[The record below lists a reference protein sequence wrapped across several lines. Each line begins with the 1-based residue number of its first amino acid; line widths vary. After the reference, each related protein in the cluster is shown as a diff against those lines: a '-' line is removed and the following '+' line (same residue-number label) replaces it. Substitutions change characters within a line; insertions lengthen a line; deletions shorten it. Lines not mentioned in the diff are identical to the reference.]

1 MRKGFFVFILLISL
15 ILTLV
20 YLIPKFIDFNSYKDK
35 LTQEIE
41 KAFEIP
47 IKIDGNINVSIL
59 PYVYVSAKDI
69 KILTQD
75 KASTVINIENIYI
88 ELSLKELI
96 NIDTTQITKIILS
109 GLKIDLTS
117 NSSIESKR
125 NALSKV
131 LSGKLFDK
139 IKTIKIQNSQLTYT
153 DHIENKNETI
163 NNINLN
169 ITKKTDE
176 DKTYLANGVFKLRGI
191 SSNIQSKFIISDLD
205 NYDTIMDITHK
216 NSKTEGVDINL
227 KISRRQD
234 LFNIIGDL
242 SIKSDN
248 IEHLINKAIPSF
260 PKIKFT
266 DGQSK
271 LSSKIQF
278 TNNILQ
284 INEIQLSNGNIFG
297 IASFAYNLNTKEK
310 NISIKYKNFEI
321 PKHILTLNDKRILLK
336 QILSELKNI
345 KLNIITGSFKFKDI
359 DINNIEIKADITD
372 HGKLNIEELKISSDK
387 ISGNL
392 FGSFSLNNN
401 DLYTDLNI
409 SANTNFKYKLN
420 GLDPIVINLF
430 NGSIVGANN
439 DLSINIKSIKTNSG
453 LLSGLINR
461 KKLLQRYRYNIN
473 LSSESV
479 DIDSIL
485 SKNIF
490 DFIKTKNQ
498 IELFKD
504 SDFSFDAKF
513 DNLLIQKSNLKSF
526 TLKCD
531 ITENSI
537 TLSKLDWAS
546 KDYNVNI
553 TGKLNNITS
562 NNGTME
568 NVIYEVK
575 SFDFT
580 NVNIRYLSQIYF
592 LSNLLQKESG
602 TIRFKLNGYASNPE
616 ISIDGKTSNM
626 TISATVTQNK
636 NKKNEVNLDIE
647 HDSLKLFINQLY
659 GEPYSLTQKLLKDN
673 TIKIKTKIINDK
685 ENIVFDAM
693 LINSANQNI
702 NGSISISGTG
712 LITADIQAKKIDLT
726 KIIKNSND
734 EYKQNILIYMLNNI
748 NADINLSTD
757 SLKTYTRTYSNLK
770 LQINKSSQNP
780 SFSLSTDFDK
790 SSKISI
796 NGNVHGNQYSGN
808 INVEAVKITESFFN
822 IDEYDIIGG
831 TLNSTINFE
840 TFGSNKSEVISNLS
854 GNIIVDFIDGQL
866 IGLSGKNTIEDNIYS
881 SPVIM
886 TNDVIQIIEDSL
898 SKGETDFNNITIN
911 ANVMGGVIENGQV
924 IIDINDLLIDGSL
937 NADMKNKQFS
947 LSGIATISNILPEPT
962 KATYKVKGGSVQ
974 DSHKEIV
981 LESIISK
988 VNPTYFKMKK
998 HEYENKREQK
1008 TVDDTQIDETQVE

>member
-69 KILTQD
+69 KILTQN

-176 DKTYLANGVFKLRGI
+176 DKTYLANGVFELRGI

-248 IEHLINKAIPSF
+248 IEHLINKVIPSF

-271 LSSKIQF
+271 LSSKIPF

-297 IASFAYNLNTKEK
+297 TASFAYNLNTKEK

-461 KKLLQRYRYNIN
+461 KKLSQRYRYNISLN
-473 LSSESV
+473 SESV

-568 NVIYEVK
+568 NVVYEVK

-673 TIKIKTKIINDK
+673 AIKIKTKIINDK

-757 SLKTYTRTYSNLK
+757 SLRTYTRTYSNLK

-808 INVEAVKITESFFN
+808 INLEAVKITEPFFN
-822 IDEYDIIGG
+822 INEYDIIGG

-974 DSHKEIV
+974 DIQKEIV

>member
-117 NSSIESKR
+117 NSSTESKR

-163 NNINLN
+163 DNINLN

-176 DKTYLANGVFKLRGI
+176 DKTYLANGVFELRGI
-191 SSNIQSKFIISDLD
+191 NSNIQSKFIISDLD

-216 NSKTEGVDINL
+216 NSKTEGMDINL

-248 IEHLINKAIPSF
+248 IEHLINKVIPSF

-297 IASFAYNLNTKEK
+297 TASFTYNLNTKEK

-401 DLYTDLNI
+401 DLYTNLNI

-461 KKLLQRYRYNIN
+461 KKLSQRYRYNIN

-712 LITADIQAKKIDLT
+712 LITADIQSKKIDLT

-808 INVEAVKITESFFN
+808 INLEAVKITEPFFN
-822 IDEYDIIGG
+822 INEYDIIGG

-840 TFGSNKSEVISNLS
+840 TFGSNKSEIISNLS

-974 DSHKEIV
+974 DIQKEIV